1 MAAQTARTDSG
12 RGRGLGVPPAGP
24 GVCGMCHGPARD
36 GRALCWCCRAV
47 SVALD
52 PTPGSL
58 RCPVVVPAAL
68 YRTGDRL
75 HRVLRGYKDASA
87 VTARRHFAGRLGV
100 HLSEFLGS
108 HGPCIAGVA
117 GATWDSVAVVPSST
131 RTPCDAH
138 RLALPGAGH
147 PLGSVVEAMSCLS
160 GLARIDIA
168 RGTGTAQHLA
178 PAHDAFVVGDE
189 ARGRRVLLL
198 DDTWVTGARVRSAAV
213 ALGRGGAE
221 VVAIV
226 VAGRAVGGVEAATV
240 PAVAKWWRW
249 AEAQV
254 ASGAAPSTAH
264 NTLHDG
270 VRTRAR
276 CCVTPC
282 AWELSAPTL
291 DR

>member
-1 MAAQTARTDSG
+1 
-12 RGRGLGVPPAGP
+12 
-24 GVCGMCHGPARD
+24 
-36 GRALCWCCRAV
+36 
-47 SVALD
+47 
-52 PTPGSL
+52 
-58 RCPVVVPAAL
+58 
-68 YRTGDRL
+68 
-75 HRVLRGYKDASA
+75 
-87 VTARRHFAGRLGV
+87 
-100 HLSEFLGS
+100 
-108 HGPCIAGVA
+108 
-117 GATWDSVAVVPSST
+117 
-131 RTPCDAH
+131 
-138 RLALPGAGH
+138 
-147 PLGSVVEAMSCLS
+147 MSCLS